1 MDSLKQAI
9 EQKLM
14 AWTDTIP
21 SSRLKEATQ
30 YALQGKAKRFRPLVV
45 LRLIE
50 SYGLDPFQFLDI
62 AVALEMMHIYS
73 LVHDDLPAMD
83 DDSLRHGRP
92 TLHLAF
98 GEANAILVGDG
109 LLTFAF
115 EIIAKTTCIN
125 DAQKVKVIQILSS
138 HAGLSGMIY
147 GQHLDLLFEKRTPNQ
162 QEIKAISHH
171 KTGMLL
177 SAAFQ
182 LGALVGNPQDAAI
195 WEEIGHDLG
204 LLFQI
209 QDDVLEA
216 TTSSDNMGKSKSDD
230 LLEKAT
236 FVKILGL
243 EASQQK
249 IAALTTKIKKDIQR
263 ISLSS
268 ATIMDLINTIL
279 TRQY

>member
-14 AWTDTIP
+14 AWTETIP
-21 SSRLKEATQ
+21 SSFLKEATQ

-50 SYGLDPFQFLDI
+50 SYGLDPFLYLDI
-62 AVALEMMHIYS
+62 AVALEMIHVYS
-73 LVHDDLPAMD
+73 LIHDDLPAMD

-98 GEANAILVGDG
+98 DEANAILVGDG
-109 LLTFAF
+109 LLTLAF

-162 QEIKAISHH
+162 EELQAISRH

-216 TTSSDNMGKSKSDD
+216 TTSSDKMGKSKSDD

-268 ATIMDLINTIL
+268 STIIDLINTIL

>member
-62 AVALEMMHIYS
+62 AVALEMIHVYS
-73 LVHDDLPAMD
+73 LIHDDLPAMD

-98 GEANAILVGDG
+98 DEANAILVGDG
-109 LLTFAF
+109 LLTLAF

-162 QEIKAISHH
+162 EELQAISRH

-182 LGALVGNPQDAAI
+182 LGALVGNPQNAAI

-243 EASQQK
+243 DASQQK
-249 IAALTTKIKKDIQR
+249 IASLTTKIKKDIQR

-268 ATIMDLINTIL
+268 STIIDLINTIL

>member
-1 MDSLKQAI
+1 MDSLKQAV

-14 AWTDTIP
+14 EWAETIP
-21 SSRLKEATQ
+21 ISLLKEATQ

-50 SYGLDPFQFLDI
+50 SYGLDPFQYLDI
-62 AVALEMMHIYS
+62 AVALEMIHVYS

-98 GEANAILVGDG
+98 DEANAILVGDG
-109 LLTFAF
+109 LLTLAV
-115 EIIAKTTCIN
+115 EIITKTACIN
-125 DAQKVKVIQILSS
+125 DTQKVKALQILSS

-147 GQHLDLLFEKRTPNQ
+147 GQHLDLLFEKRTPKYKQ
-162 QEIKAISHH
+162 LESISRH

-182 LGALVGNPQDAAI
+182 LGALVGNPKDAAI
-195 WEEIGHDLG
+195 WEEIGHNLG

-268 ATIMDLINTIL
+268 STIIDLINTIL

>member
-14 AWTDTIP
+14 AWTETIP
-21 SSRLKEATQ
+21 SSLLKVATQ

-50 SYGLDPFQFLDI
+50 SYGLDPFLYLDI
-62 AVALEMMHIYS
+62 AVALEMIHVYS
-73 LVHDDLPAMD
+73 LIHDDLPAMD

-98 GEANAILVGDG
+98 DEANAILVGDG
-109 LLTFAF
+109 LLTLAF

-162 QEIKAISHH
+162 EELQAISRH

-182 LGALVGNPQDAAI
+182 LGALVGNPQNAAI

-216 TTSSDNMGKSKSDD
+216 TTSSDKMGKSKSDD

-243 EASQQK
+243 DASQQK
-249 IAALTTKIKKDIQR
+249 IASLTTKIKKDIQR

-268 ATIMDLINTIL
+268 STIIDLINTIL

>member
-14 AWTDTIP
+14 AWTETIP
-21 SSRLKEATQ
+21 SSFLKEATQ

-50 SYGLDPFQFLDI
+50 SYGLDPFLYLDI
-62 AVALEMMHIYS
+62 AVALEMIHVYS
-73 LVHDDLPAMD
+73 LIHDDLPAMD

-98 GEANAILVGDG
+98 DEANAILVGDG
-109 LLTFAF
+109 LLTLAF

-162 QEIKAISHH
+162 EELQAISRH

-182 LGALVGNPQDAAI
+182 LGALVGNPQNAAI

-216 TTSSDNMGKSKSDD
+216 TTSSDKMGKSKSDD

-243 EASQQK
+243 DASQQK
-249 IAALTTKIKKDIQR
+249 IASLTTKIKKDIQR

-268 ATIMDLINTIL
+268 STIIDLINTIL

>member
-162 QEIKAISHH
+162 QELQAISRH

-182 LGALVGNPQDAAI
+182 LGALVGNPQNAAI

-209 QDDVLEA
+209 QDDILEA

-249 IAALTTKIKKDIQR
+249 IASLTTKIKKDIQR

-268 ATIMDLINTIL
+268 STIIDLINTIL

>member
-1 MDSLKQAI
+1 M
-9 EQKLM
+9 E
-14 AWTDTIP
+14 WTETFP

-62 AVALEMMHIYS
+62 AVALEMIHVYS
-73 LVHDDLPAMD
+73 LIHDDLPAMD

-98 GEANAILVGDG
+98 DEANAILVGDG
-109 LLTFAF
+109 LLTLAF

-162 QEIKAISHH
+162 EELQAISRH

-182 LGALVGNPQDAAI
+182 LGALVGNPQNAAI

-216 TTSSDNMGKSKSDD
+216 TTSSDKMGKSKSDD

-243 EASQQK
+243 DASQQK
-249 IAALTTKIKKDIQR
+249 IASLTTKIKKDIQR

-268 ATIMDLINTIL
+268 STIIDLINTIL

>member
-14 AWTDTIP
+14 EWTETIP
-21 SSRLKEATQ
+21 SSLLKEATQ

-50 SYGLDPFQFLDI
+50 SYGLDPFQYLDI
-62 AVALEMMHIYS
+62 AVALEMIHVYS

-98 GEANAILVGDG
+98 DEANAILVGDG
-109 LLTFAF
+109 LLTLAF
-115 EIIAKTTCIN
+115 EIIAKTTCLK
-125 DAQKVKVIQILSS
+125 DAQKVKAIQILSR

-162 QEIKAISHH
+162 QELQAISRH

-182 LGALVGNPQDAAI
+182 LGTLVGNPKDALI

-268 ATIMDLINTIL
+268 STIIDLINTIL

>member
-14 AWTDTIP
+14 EWTETFP

-62 AVALEMMHIYS
+62 AVALEMIHNYS
-73 LVHDDLPAMD
+73 LIHDDLPAMD

-109 LLTFAF
+109 LLTLAF
-115 EIIAKTTCIN
+115 EIITKTTCIN
-125 DAQKVKVIQILSS
+125 DAQKVKAIQILSS

-162 QEIKAISHH
+162 QELQAISRH

-209 QDDVLEA
+209 QDDILEA

-268 ATIMDLINTIL
+268 STIIDLINTIL